1 MIYILKVKTVI
12 NVMYV
17 ELKELVLNIMS
28 LLILDVVLMFI
39 VMMNVNKIQKNVLY
53 FLHMKNVNGVVKLVK
68 NLVKFFMNL
77 FKEEILMKMVWLLF
91 IIVWMI
97 WPEKDKLLKLNVL
110 RMVWKKVS
118 LNLLK
123 KLKMLLPI
131 SENNIKMV
139 RLKI

>member
-123 KLKMLLPI
+123 KLKKLLPI